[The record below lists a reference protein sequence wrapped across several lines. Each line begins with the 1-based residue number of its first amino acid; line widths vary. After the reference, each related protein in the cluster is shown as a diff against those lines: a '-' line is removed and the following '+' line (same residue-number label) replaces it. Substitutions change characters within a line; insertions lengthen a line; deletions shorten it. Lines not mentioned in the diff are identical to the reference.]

1 LIAKNKK
8 YIKMKS
14 LFRIILL
21 SAILLLFQVALNAQ
35 SNPPPPPGGHGESGN
50 QQPGGDS
57 PIGAGVGF
65 LLLMAG
71 GYGAKKVYDARKRLG
86 E

>member
-1 LIAKNKK
+1 
-8 YIKMKS
+8 MKS
-14 LFRIILL
+14 LFKLLLL
-21 SAILLLFQVALNAQ
+21 STMVLMFHISLHAQ
-35 SNPPPPPGGHGESGN
+35 SNPPQPPESHGEDGN

-71 GYGAKKVYDARKRLG
+71 GYEAKKVYDARKKQRDSDV
-86 E
+86 

>member
-1 LIAKNKK
+1 
-8 YIKMKS
+8 MKAI
-14 LFRIILL
+14 FKILL
-21 SAILLLFQVALNAQ
+21 ISAFFLVFHLTVFGQG
-35 SNPPPPPGGHGESGN
+35 SNPPPPPGAHGEDGN

-71 GYGAKKVYDARKRLG
+71 GYGAKKVYDARKKQRG
-86 E
+86 SDARY